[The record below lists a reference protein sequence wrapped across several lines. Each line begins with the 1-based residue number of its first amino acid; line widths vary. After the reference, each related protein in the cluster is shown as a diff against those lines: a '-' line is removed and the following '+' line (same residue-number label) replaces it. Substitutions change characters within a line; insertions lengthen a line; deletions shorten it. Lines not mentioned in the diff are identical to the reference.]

1 MTRFD
6 RSGESGFTLMELMI
20 VVAIIGIL
28 AAVAIPVYMGYVKR
42 SKAAEAFTLL
52 QGIRE
57 KEEAY
62 FAEFKRYTEDLGWEP
77 YTPGSGQPCSR
88 TTNWN
93 LAADSGWLQLGF
105 IPDGPTYYA
114 YRVDSGYA
122 SGVLQSGNPASIPG
136 TPNWGTLRPWFFAVA
151 EGDADCDTANARF
164 YISSRNKTVV
174 KCDTSDA
181 VTEDVY

>member
-28 AAVAIPVYMGYVKR
+28 AAVAIPVYLGYVKR

-52 QGIRE
+52 QGVRE

-62 FAEFKRYTEDLGWEP
+62 FAEFKRYTDDLGWEP
-77 YTPGSGQPCSR
+77 YTPGDGTCSR
-88 TTNWN
+88 TTEWN

-105 IPDGPTYYA
+105 FPGGPTYYA
-114 YRVDSGYA
+114 YSVESGFVN
-122 SGVLQSGNPASIPG
+122 GVLQAGNPPDTPG
-136 TPNWGTLRPWFFAVA
+136 TPNWGTLRPWFRAMA
-151 EGDADCDTANARF
+151 EGDADCDGENARF
-164 YISSRNKTVV
+164 YISSRNKTIV
-174 KCDTSDA
+174 KCDESDT
-181 VTEDVY
+181 VEEHVY

>member
-1 MTRFD
+1 MTRFK
-6 RSGESGFTLMELMI
+6 RSVRSGFTLMELMI

-62 FAEFKRYTEDLGWEP
+62 FAEFKRYTDDLGWEP
-77 YTPGSGQPCSR
+77 YTPGSGAPCSQ

-93 LAADSGWLQLGF
+93 LAANSKWLQLGF
-105 IPDGPTYYA
+105 FPGGPTYYA
-114 YRVDSGYA
+114 YSVDSGYVN
-122 SGVLQSGNPASIPG
+122 GILQSSDPPSTPG
-136 TPNWGTLRPWFFAVA
+136 TPSWGTLRPWFVA
-151 EGDADCDTANARF
+151 KAQGDADCDGVNAVF
-164 YISSRNKTVV
+164 YISSRNKTIV
-174 KCDTSDA
+174 KCEEGGG
-181 VTEDVY
+181 VNEDVY